1 MVRILLVFAVLLFA
15 MIASGETSVAQS
27 TGDTAAQP
35 QAATKIDKRK
45 LLVQPRNSDGSLQQ
59 VSFFED
65 PVLWIRN
72 KQQSFYGAMSGAIRQ
87 IKGGSAY
94 AATWT
99 LLTLSFSYGIFH
111 AAGPGHGKAVISAWL
126 LATENELR
134 RGILIAFLSSVI
146 QALTAIVIVT
156 VLFLVVSS
164 VGSTARNV
172 AGLLE
177 SASYAMI
184 GAMGLY
190 LIWTAIRPFLQPRPV
205 ATASTGSG
213 PDFTFEIT
221 HNDREQERAMPLAG
235 GSGHEH
241 KGGFTLVNRAPGDH
255 HQHDENCGCGHAHV
269 PEASQLR
276 GDWSLAKAFSLA
288 FAVGLRPCT
297 GAILVLV
304 FANALGLYWA
314 GIASALVM
322 ALGTFITVSVIAG
335 VAVYSKK
342 LALRYAA
349 RSTRWMNWTA
359 FGLRLGGG
367 AVIAGLGGLL
377 FLGSLGSV
385 NAMM

>member
-1 MVRILLVFAVLLFA
+1 MIRILLVFAMMLFA
-15 MIASGETSVAQS
+15 VFASGETSMAQS
-27 TGDTAAQP
+27 TGDTAAQT
-35 QAATKIDKRK
+35 QAAPKIDKRK

-65 PVLWIRN
+65 PVLWIRDR
-72 KQQSFYGAMSGAIRQ
+72 QQSFYGAMSGAIRQ

-134 RGILIAFLSSVI
+134 RGILIAFLSSVV

-190 LIWTAIRPFLQPRPV
+190 LVWTALRPLLQPRPV
-205 ATASTGSG
+205 AAASTGSG
-213 PDFTFEIT
+213 PDFTFEIVQ
-221 HNDREQERAMPLAG
+221 RK
-235 GSGHEH
+235 SG
-241 KGGFTLVNRAPGDH
+241 VAPAAAVVPAPSDH

-288 FAVGLRPCT
+288 FAVGLRPCS